1 MIHNGTVDATTDG
14 KGSVAEM
21 TVEDIKKLDA
31 GSRFSSRSAG
41 TRIPMLR
48 EALLAAKGRVNLY
61 LDCKEIDPKQL
72 VDDIRSTHME
82 SQVIVYDSPEVIA
95 RIREESNREI
105 ATMTKYRPHAMPLEE
120 FIGKVDPAAVEVD
133 ADDVSAELCSSFH
146 SRGIKVQA
154 KVLGIAWDR
163 PKVWTK
169 MIDAGVDWLQTDE
182 PAVLRM
188 TEVRRRI
195 KNFPIQIAYHRGAN
209 RYAPENTLPAI
220 EKAVALD
227 ADYIEIDIR
236 TTRDGEMVLLHD
248 ATLNRT
254 TNGTG
259 KVEGRLAAE
268 ILSLDAGRWFSAAQK
283 KHSRSDSRECPERL
297 WSSDQCLS
305 RCQGSHTWCSVGRD
319 QEA

>member
-1 MIHNGTVDATTDG
+1 MLGRMPWIVSCLFLPSLALAQANFTFFEPVDPPRKVQIMVHRGMHMLAPENTLPAILACADDFIEWAEIDVRKTKEGQHVVIHNGTVDATTDG

-61 LDCKEIDPKQL
+61 LDCKEIEPKQL

-227 ADYIEIDIR
+227 ADYI
-236 TTRDGEMVLLHD
+236 
-248 ATLNRT
+248 
-254 TNGTG
+254 
-259 KVEGRLAAE
+259 
-268 ILSLDAGRWFSAAQK
+268 
-283 KHSRSDSRECPERL
+283 
-297 WSSDQCLS
+297 
-305 RCQGSHTWCSVGRD
+305 
-319 QEA
+319 